1 MSEDYFT
8 HTEADAGRYAARFG
22 DYDDDRP
29 SPSDLAEPRI
39 PEPGLWAVVEA
50 GVKQHDVRL
59 RWVRLEGGWLP
70 DDHAEYSRL
79 WDELLEPELIREGI

>member
-1 MSEDYFT
+1 MNEDYFT
-8 HTEADAGRYAARFG
+8 NTEADAGRYAARFA

-39 PEPGLWAVVEA
+39 PEPSLWGVVEA

-59 RWVRLEGGWLP
+59 KWVR
-70 DDHAEYSRL
+70 HAGAWEPNDFDEYARE
-79 WDELLEPELIREGI
+79 WDELIDPVLIREGI